1 MRVKVLHIL
10 ATVDQGGVETW
21 LCNILSRFD
30 RSNFQFDICY
40 YRKTGDELK
49 GCLDS
54 VASGV
59 FAIPVE
65 DNWRGLLHFIRCLRE
80 LIRRGK
86 YDAIHCHG
94 LSFIGV
100 GLYCAWRENVPIR
113 IAHSHASTEP
123 ARPVIHRM
131 FLALAKHAARHIATH
146 RIGCSTEAAEALFG
160 QGCLSKGASVLY
172 CGVDLAKAASLASP
186 MSKESLGIPRS
197 ITTIGCVANFTPVKN
212 HVFLLAVFAR
222 ILQYDSGAHLILV
235 GDGQNRL
242 AMAKQAAM
250 LGITDRVHML
260 GRRKD
265 VPALLSTFD
274 VFLLPSLT
282 EGLPIALLE
291 AQAHGVPCLTSTAV
305 TREAAVQPELVKF
318 LPLTTDLDIWARAA
332 ITMARPHSNRDS
344 ELSCRAFEASPYN
357 IDRGVSSLTEIYS
370 HNAHGRTG
378 NASNPDLSAA
388 HRVGL
393 QRQDSNH
400 FKTPP
405 PELGGPR

>member
-1 MRVKVLHIL
+1 MHVRVLHVL

-21 LCNILSRFD
+21 LCNLLSRFD
-30 RSNFQFDICY
+30 RSKFQFDICY
-40 YRKTGDELK
+40 YRTTGDELK
-49 GCLDS
+49 ECMGS

-65 DNWRGLLHFIRCLRE
+65 DDWRGLLHFIRSLRE

-86 YDAIHCHG
+86 YDVIHCHG

-113 IAHSHASTEP
+113 IAHSHATSEP
-123 ARPVIHRM
+123 ARPVAHRM
-131 FLALAKHAARHIATH
+131 FLALAKHAARRTATH
-146 RIGCSTEAAEALFG
+146 RIGCSGEAAEALFG

-197 ITTIGCVANFTPVKN
+197 ATTIGCVANFTDVKN

-222 ILQYDSGAHLILV
+222 ILQYDGGAHLILV

-250 LGITDRVHML
+250 LGITDRVHL
-260 GRRKD
+260 VGRRKD

-305 TREAAVQPELVKF
+305 TREAAVIPELVKF
-318 LPLTTDLDIWARAA
+318 LPLTADIDLWARAA
-332 ITMARPHSNRDS
+332 IMMARPHSDRDS
-344 ELSCRAFEASPYN
+344 ERSRRAFEVSPFN

-370 HNAHGRTG
+370 HNGAGRAGTG
-378 NASNPDLSAA
+378 TLVDAPP
-388 HRVGL
+388 R
-393 QRQDSNH
+393 DSP
-400 FKTPP
+400 FGKLRRYP
-405 PELGGPR
+405 